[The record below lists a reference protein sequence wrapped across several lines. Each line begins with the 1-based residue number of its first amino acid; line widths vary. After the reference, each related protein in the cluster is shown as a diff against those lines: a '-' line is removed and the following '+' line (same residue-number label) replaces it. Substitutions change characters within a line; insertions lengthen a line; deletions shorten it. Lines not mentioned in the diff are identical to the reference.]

1 MTPMRYML
9 KTRKIGNSLGF
20 IIPKEELDRLGV
32 REGDVVYASSE
43 ADGLRLT
50 PFDPDFDRAMEAF
63 EDTYG
68 HYRNALKKLAE

>member
-1 MTPMRYML
+1 MLLMHYML

-32 REGDVVYASSE
+32 REGDIVYASSE
-43 ADGLRLT
+43 PDGLRLT

-63 EDTYG
+63 EHTYG
-68 HYRNALKKLAE
+68 QYRNALNKLAE